1 MKTNN
6 LTTKRFV
13 IRKSLLGTNT
23 VITFTNN
30 KNNTFTYDHDEI
42 YSTFQEKFE
51 SMPCFQEYKSY
62 TNSNTVPK
70 FCRELSEITEVESNV
85 VVGGMP
91 VQEKSF
97 A

>member
-1 MKTNN
+1 MKTNK

-23 VITFTNN
+23 VITFTN
-30 KNNTFTYDHDEI
+30 KKDQTFTYDHDEI

-51 SMPCFQEYKSY
+51 TMPCFQQYKSY

-70 FCRELSEITEVESNV
+70 FCRNLATI
-85 VVGGMP
+85 
-91 VQEKSF
+91 K
-97 A
+97 

>member
-13 IRKSLLGTNT
+13 IRKSLLDTNT
-23 VITFTNN
+23 VITFTN
-30 KNNTFTYDHDEI
+30 KKDITFTYDHDEI

-62 TNSNTVPK
+62 TNSNTEPK
-70 FCRELSEITEVESNV
+70 FCRELAEI
-85 VVGGMP
+85 
-91 VQEKSF
+91 K
-97 A
+97 

>member
-30 KNNTFTYDHDEI
+30 KEVTFTYDHDEI

-51 SMPCFQEYKSY
+51 EMQCFQQYKSY

-70 FCRELSEITEVESNV
+70 FCRELSEIS
-85 VVGGMP
+85 
-91 VQEKSF
+91 
-97 A
+97 

>member
-1 MKTNN
+1 MKTNK

-13 IRKSLLGTNT
+13 IRKSLLDTNT
-23 VITFTNN
+23 IITFTN
-30 KNNTFTYDHDEI
+30 KKGVTFTYDHDEI

-70 FCRELSEITEVESNV
+70 FCRELSTITE
-85 VVGGMP
+85 
-91 VQEKSF
+91 
-97 A
+97 

>member
-1 MKTNN
+1 MKTNK

-13 IRKSLLGTNT
+13 IRKSLLDTNT
-23 VITFTNN
+23 VITFTN
-30 KNNTFTYDHDEI
+30 KKDITFTYDHDEI

-70 FCRELSEITEVESNV
+70 FCRDLATI
-85 VVGGMP
+85 
-91 VQEKSF
+91 K
-97 A
+97 

>member
-6 LTTKRFV
+6 ITTKRFV
-13 IRKSLLGTNT
+13 IRKSLLDTNT
-23 VITFTNN
+23 VITFTN
-30 KNNTFTYDHDEI
+30 KKDITFTYDHDEI

-70 FCRELSEITEVESNV
+70 FCRELATI
-85 VVGGMP
+85 
-91 VQEKSF
+91 K
-97 A
+97 

>member
-1 MKTNN
+1 MNN

-13 IRKSLLGTNT
+13 IRKSLIGTNS

-30 KNNTFTYDHDEI
+30 KDITFTYDHDEI
-42 YSTFQEKFE
+42 YSTHQEKFE

-70 FCRELSEITEVESNV
+70 FCRELSEIV
-85 VVGGMP
+85 
-91 VQEKSF
+91 
-97 A
+97 

>member
-13 IRKSLLGTNT
+13 IRKSLLDTNT
-23 VITFTNN
+23 IITFTN
-30 KNNTFTYDHDEI
+30 KKDQTFTYDHDEI

-51 SMPCFQEYKSY
+51 SMPCFQQYSSY

-70 FCRELSEITEVESNV
+70 FCRELSEIS
-85 VVGGMP
+85 
-91 VQEKSF
+91 
-97 A
+97 

>member
-30 KNNTFTYDHDEI
+30 KEVTFTYDHDEI
-42 YSTFQEKFE
+42 YSTYQEKFE
-51 SMPCFQEYKSY
+51 TMNCFQQYKSY
-62 TNSNTVPK
+62 TNSNTVPA
-70 FCRELSEITEVESNV
+70 FCRELSEIS
-85 VVGGMP
+85 
-91 VQEKSF
+91 
-97 A
+97 

>member
-6 LTTKRFV
+6 ITTKRFV
-13 IRKSLLGTNT
+13 IRKSLLDTNT
-23 VITFTNN
+23 VITFTN
-30 KNNTFTYDHDEI
+30 KKGVTFTYDHDEI

-70 FCRELSEITEVESNV
+70 FCRELSTITE
-85 VVGGMP
+85 
-91 VQEKSF
+91 
-97 A
+97 